1 MKLYEIAN
9 APASKKEVKK
19 LFNLYLNEA
28 KENKII
34 DELEKIL
41 LNEHPDFVGYTIHI
55 RPKAISKILKTR
67 NERVYKNMVEFLYL
81 FKNTKKPFEY
91 NLLQSSQMR
100 AHSIKH
106 SSKSDKEF
114 SNSTKV
120 DIVGKGFGLL
130 FHAGPKKL
138 PSVDLGE
145 NDIYLVAFGDHGE
158 LGT

>member
-1 MKLYEIAN
+1 MKLYEITN
-9 APASKKEVKK
+9 APASKKEVEK

-34 DELEKIL
+34 DDLEKIF
-41 LNEHPDFVGYTIHI
+41 LNEHPDFAGHTIHA

-81 FKNTKKPFEY
+81 FKNMKKPFEY
-91 NLLQSSQMR
+91 NLLQSGQMR
-100 AHSIKH
+100 AHGIKH
-106 SSKSDKEF
+106 SSKADKEF
-114 SNSTKV
+114 SNSIKV
-120 DIVGKGFGLL
+120 DITGKSFGLL

-138 PSVDLGE
+138 PSVELGE
-145 NDIYLVAFGDHGE
+145 NDIYLVAFGDHSE